1 MTIPPICHRRRSFA
15 AAALTSASAIA
26 FAAPALAQSTV
37 PMGAVPQVETVQSDS
52 QGGLQDIVVT
62 ARKRAENLR
71 DVPVA
76 ITAMSGDMLQ
86 QKNITQVID
95 LPQIT
100 PNFSFSYGAVQP
112 FTFIRGFGS
121 GANASF
127 EQSVGKFIDNVSFGR
142 DQDGRVPIFDV
153 ERLEVL
159 KGPQVLTFGNSATV
173 GAINMATKKPGRRFE
188 ADGSIGYEFYNHEFQ
203 VQGGVTIPMAEWASF
218 RLGGLYQDLAKGR
231 LYNPIKGQSEPKTR
245 NIAIRPSLLLTPAPG
260 LEILLKAEVDRLR
273 DYGNSVVPIAQ
284 PLATSWAPYPVVGDK
299 DSRYITYDVAPY
311 FSDEFSFM
319 DADLYQADINY
330 DLLGGRFTSTSA
342 WRTSHSDVQFGADG
356 VNHAQ
361 TYFNA
366 LWQHY
371 RQFSQELRFGGTYG
385 RLDVTAGGYYQRDT
399 LGVEFIQEFTLGGFG
414 LTGAATTPI
423 GRVATYDQNNRV
435 YSGFV
440 DATYRLTDQ
449 LSVSGGVRYVDIQK
463 VAGQAMFGT
472 GVIPHLDFDTTRADL
487 QAGRNPSLDPI
498 FAAVFRSAQHSFPY
512 GTLRLS
518 ESHWQPQAIVQYEI
532 APRNKAYFKF
542 VRGAKSGGFDY
553 SYSGATPSAA
563 MFRPEFASMF
573 ELGLKGLVFDN
584 KLEYSVAAFSTT
596 FTSLQ
601 QSVFQNLVF
610 VVSNVGKARSKGI
623 ELELTARPVNGL
635 EVGFSGSY
643 LDAKFVDFKGAA
655 CTSAQNAGL
664 QPGCVGG
671 FQDLSGTPTQYAS
684 KWTGSFRIDYSQPVG
699 SGEYQVAIGASVFA
713 RSKYNAGAYNDPRM
727 EQGGFAQI
735 DAHLD
740 VGPSDNRWR
749 MSLFGRN
756 LGDKRTLE
764 YGTLSAQRTAVMGTY
779 SRGRQVGLKLSFAM
793 R

>member
-1 MTIPPICHRRRSFA
+1 MSNKPYSYRHRSWA
-15 AAALTSASAIA
+15 IAALAGASCFA
-26 FAAPALAQSTV
+26 FATPALAQSAQASATAG
-37 PMGAVPQVETVQSDS
+37 PEE
-52 QGGLQDIVVT
+52 QGSLQDIVVT

-76 ITAMSGDMLQ
+76 ITAIGGEMLQ

-142 DQDGRVPIFDV
+142 DQDGRIPIFDV

-173 GAINMATKKPGRRFE
+173 GAMNMTTRKPGRDFE

-203 VQGGVTIPMAEWASF
+203 VQGGVTIPMADWASL
-218 RLGGLYQDLAKGR
+218 RLAGLYQDLSKGR
-231 LYNPIKGQSEPKTR
+231 LYNPIKDQSEPRTR
-245 NIAIRPSLLLTPAPG
+245 NVAVRPSLLLSPVPG

-273 DYGNSVVPIAQ
+273 DYGNAVVPVAQ
-284 PLATSWAPYPVVGDK
+284 PLAAGRAPYPVVGDK
-299 DSRYITYDVAPY
+299 DRRYVTYDVAPY
-311 FSDEFSFM
+311 FTDEFSFM
-319 DADLYQADINY
+319 NANLYQIDVNY
-330 DLLGGRFTSTSA
+330 DLLGGKLTSTSA
-342 WRTSHSDVQFGADG
+342 WRTSRSDVQFGTDG

-361 TYFNA
+361 TYLNA

-371 RQFSQELRFGGTYG
+371 QQFSQELRFSGTYG

-399 LGVEFIQEFTLGGFG
+399 LGIELLQEFTLGGFG
-414 LTGAATTPI
+414 LTGAAATPI

-440 DATYRLTDQ
+440 DLSYRLTDR
-449 LSVSGGVRYVDIQK
+449 LSLSGGVRYVDIRK
-463 VAGQAMFGT
+463 IAGQAMFGT
-472 GVIPHLDFDTTRADL
+472 GIIAAVDFDTSRADL
-487 QAGRNPSLDPI
+487 VAGRNPALDPI
-498 FAAVFRSAQHSFPY
+498 FAAVFRSTQHDFPY

-518 ESHWQPQAIVQYEI
+518 EDHWQPQAIIQYEI
-532 APRNKAYFKF
+532 APRNKAYLKF

-553 SYSGATPSAA
+553 AYAGGTASAA

-573 ELGLKGLVFDN
+573 EAGIKGLILDN
-584 KLEYSVAAFSTT
+584 KLEYSVAAFRTT
-596 FTSLQ
+596 FTALQ
-601 QSVFQNLVF
+601 QSVFQNLAF
-610 VVSNVGKARSKGI
+610 VVSNVGKARSQGI
-623 ELELTARPVNGL
+623 ELDLTAHPAAGL
-635 EVGFSGSY
+635 EIGFSGSY
-643 LDAKFVDFKGAA
+643 LDAKFVDFPGAA
-655 CTSAQNAGL
+655 CSSAQNAGL
-664 QPGCVGG
+664 QSGCVGG
-671 FQDLSGTPTQYAS
+671 AQDLSGTPTQYAS
-684 KWTGSFRIDYSQPVG
+684 KWTGSLRVDYSRPIG
-699 SGEYQVAIGASVFA
+699 SGAYQVAGGASIFA
-713 RSKYNAGAYNDPRM
+713 RSRYNAGAYNDPRM

-740 VGPSDNRWR
+740 FAPSDDRWR
-749 MSLFGRN
+749 ISLFGRN

-764 YGTLSAQRTAVMGTY
+764 YAVTPPAQPSAVVGTY
-779 SRGRQVGLKLSFAM
+779 SRGRQIGLKLSFST